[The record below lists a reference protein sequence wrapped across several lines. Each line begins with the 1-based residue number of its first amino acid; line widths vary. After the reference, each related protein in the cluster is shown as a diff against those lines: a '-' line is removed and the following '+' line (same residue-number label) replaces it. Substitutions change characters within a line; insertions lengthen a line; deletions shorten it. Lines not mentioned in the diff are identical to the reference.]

1 MKTTILILL
10 SILTIKYSTGQIT
23 KHNWLVGGNGYF
35 NSTTYDNAAG
45 VPGRKIT
52 TIQLTPDIGYFV
64 ADKFAA
70 GLKLGFGSSR
80 NTERGQNSLTK
91 NITYSFGPFVRY
103 YFLPTDKQLNLL
115 IDGSYQYGIER
126 GGGASAPSGQPLNFS
141 ITQYEINTFS
151 ISAGPVVYFNSSV
164 GLEFLIG
171 YTTAKYVK
179 YKGNNNTM
187 LVGIGLQVH
196 LEKD

>member
-1 MKTTILILL
+1 MKTTVLFLL

-23 KHNWLVGGNGYF
+23 KHNWLVGGTGFF
-35 NSTTYDNAAG
+35 NSTTYNNDAG
-45 VPGRKIT
+45 VPGRKIS
-52 TIQLTPDIGYFV
+52 TIQLTPDIGYFI

-70 GLKLGFGSSR
+70 GLKLGFSSSR
-80 NTERGQNSLTK
+80 NTISGQNSLTK
-91 NITYSFGPFVRY
+91 NTTYSFGPFVRY

-141 ITQYEINTFS
+141 ITQYEKNTFS

-171 YTTAKYVK
+171 YTTSKYVK
-179 YKGNNNTM
+179 YNGNNNTI